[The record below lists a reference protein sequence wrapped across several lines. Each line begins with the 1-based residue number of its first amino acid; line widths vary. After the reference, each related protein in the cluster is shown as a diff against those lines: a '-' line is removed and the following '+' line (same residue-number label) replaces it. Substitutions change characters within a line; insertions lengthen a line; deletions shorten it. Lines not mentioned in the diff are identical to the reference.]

1 MNFRRLCLNCIHF
14 LGFVVYRILLY
25 YLLILCLKCF
35 IYIVVSWNF
44 QTLGDAAAENASA
57 VDAIN
62 YFSEMQ
68 LQSEIEK
75 AKARKYSLKRSDGE
89 DEKARNTVLILPAI
103 DT

>member
-1 MNFRRLCLNCIHF
+1 M
-14 LGFVVYRILLY
+14 GE
-25 YLLILCLKCF
+25 
-35 IYIVVSWNF
+35 
-44 QTLGDAAAENASA
+44 TAAENASD

-75 AKARKYSLKRSDGE
+75 ARARKYSLKRSDGA

-103 DT
+103 HT